1 MLPSIKEQRLKKCN
15 GVVSRNSVDLQYLY
29 SLEQLNLCDFS
40 DLNELPPV
48 LLNLKSLKYLE
59 IKQCPRLSSVSNI
72 QLPTILECLGVE
84 HCDRTIVL
92 VFRVRLSCIVALLRS
107 LLYLE
112 HLNKNRQIILNAEAN
127 SSYL

>member
-29 SLEQLNLCDFS
+29 SLEQLNLCDFP

-112 HLNKNRQIILNAEAN
+112 HLNKNRKIILNAEAN